1 MFEKRK
7 GTRYHTMAHARVSA
21 LFDGDA
27 LIKDI
32 SVTGCRIEATVF
44 IDAQPGT
51 VYTLKVIPESAS
63 KIAPFELKV
72 EARWVN
78 AEADSCEAGFLIRT
92 SPEGKQFQ
100 RYVDYLAWRPSSE

>member
-1 MFEKRK
+1 M
-7 GTRYHTMAHARVSA
+7 SA

-27 LIKDI
+27 LVKDI

-72 EARWVN
+72 ETRWVN
-78 AEADSCEAGFLIRT
+78 AEADSCETGFLIKT